1 MAMTTNTHHLPNGLT
16 VLTREVHTA
25 PIATNWI
32 WYRVGGRNERVGIS
46 GISHWCEHMLFK
58 GTPTMP
64 KGAFDATIA
73 RNGGTFN
80 GFTWLDYTAYY
91 ETLPADRLDLG
102 LSIEADRMVNSMFDP
117 DEVASERTVII
128 SEREGN
134 ENSPMFWLDEELRS
148 TAFKVHP
155 YRNGVIGWKSDLRAM
170 TREDLYSH
178 YKTYYAPNNAVLVLV
193 GDFNTEQVMERVHEL
208 YGPIPAGP
216 PLPEVRGEEP
226 EQQGERRVVVSRPG
240 AAAVVQVAYHAPAA
254 GSEDWAALTVL
265 DAVLSGGKSPSFF
278 GGGAQT
284 NRSARLYRALIEG
297 ELAASASS
305 SFMPTIDPF
314 LFELS
319 ATVRPDRTPEQ
330 VEAALYVEVEKLQS
344 SAISEAELAKVQ
356 RQMRAQFAYSTE
368 RITNQALMLGMWQ
381 TVDNHTRIDTMLDDI
396 AAVSPADVQRV
407 AARYLAPTKR
417 NVGVFVPS
425 KEGSGDGDQGSGT
438 TLSAYLP
445 AAPKRWF
452 YNEEAGSGNQ
462 EVEESG
468 SGNQESGSG
477 NQESGNENQESGSG
491 NQPPASSPQPLAPQ
505 RHVLPN
511 GIVVLLQRNPSSPT
525 VSIQGE
531 IGLGQIHEP
540 IEKNGLAVFTAAAL
554 IRGTE
559 NRTFHEI
566 TDTTEE
572 RGCSVSAGAGR
583 HTTAFG
589 GKALSE
595 DAGLILEILADML
608 RRPTFPDVEIERL
621 RTQFVTSLRQQEQD
635 TRSMAGR
642 AVREMLYPAEHPYH
656 RQPSGSLQTVPDIT
670 REDMAAFAKL
680 YHPAN
685 TVLAVV
691 GDIEPAAILAEITRW
706 FGDWV
711 VEGEPPAA
719 VVPAV
724 QPPASAQRRD
734 VVVAGKTQSDI
745 IWAVPGLARSDPQ
758 YYAAMLGNLVLGQLG
773 LMGRLGEN
781 VRDKQGLAYYA
792 TSRLDADLSAGPWL
806 VAAGVNP
813 ANIDRALGGIHEEI
827 DHLLAEGVTE
837 EERSD
842 AVAYLTGS
850 LAIGLE
856 ANSGIAGTLIGI
868 ERYGLGLDYVQRYP
882 SIIGAIT
889 LDEIKAA
896 VRQHLDTSRYVVGIA
911 GPAL

>member
-1 MAMTTNTHHLPNGLT
+1 MPLTTTKHTLPNGLT
-16 VLTREVHTA
+16 VLAREVHTA
-25 PIATNWI
+25 PIATCWI

-58 GTPTMP
+58 GTPSMP

-80 GFTWLDYTAYY
+80 GFTWIDYTAYY
-91 ETLPADRLDLG
+91 ETLPADRLELG

-170 TREDLYSH
+170 TREDLYGH
-178 YKTYYAPNNAVLVLV
+178 YKTFYAPNNAVLVVV
-193 GDFNTEQVMERVHEL
+193 GDFNTEQVMARITDL

-216 PLPEVRGEEP
+216 ALPEVRGVEP

-240 AAAVVQVAYHAPAA
+240 AAPVVQVAYHAPDARS
-254 GSEDWAALTVL
+254 GDFAALTVL
-265 DAVLSGGKSPSFF
+265 DAVLSGAKSPSFF

-284 NRSARLYRALIEG
+284 NRSARLYRALVEG
-297 ELAASASS
+297 ELAAGASS
-305 SFMPTIDPF
+305 SFMPTFDPF

-319 ATVRPDRTPEQ
+319 ATVRPDRSPEQ
-330 VEAALYVEVEKLQS
+330 VEQALYAEVEKLQND
-344 SAISEAELAKVQ
+344 AISAAELSKVQ

-368 RITNQALMLGMWQ
+368 RITNQALMLGMWE
-381 TVDNHTRIDTMLDDI
+381 TLDSHTRIDSLLDDV
-396 AAVSPADVQRV
+396 AAVTPADVQRV
-407 AARYLAPTKR
+407 AQTYLAPRKR
-417 NVGVFVPS
+417 NVGVFVPTNPSGGAES
-425 KEGSGDGDQGSGT
+425 KT
-438 TLSAYLP
+438 APAAYLP
-445 AAPKRWF
+445 ESRRPWF
-452 YNEEAGSGNQ
+452 YQEPDAGAPEAAASAADG
-462 EVEESG
+462 
-468 SGNQESGSG
+468 
-477 NQESGNENQESGSG
+477 
-491 NQPPASSPQPLAPQ
+491 QPA

-511 GIVVLLQRNPSSPT
+511 GIVVLLQRNANAPT

-540 IEKNGLAVFTAAAL
+540 AEKNGLAVFTAAAL

-559 NRTFHEI
+559 NRSFHQI

-572 RGCSVSAGAGR
+572 RGCSVNASAGR
-583 HTTAFG
+583 HTTSFG
-589 GKALSE
+589 GKALAE
-595 DAGLILEILADML
+595 DTGLVLEILADML
-608 RRPTFPDVEIERL
+608 RRPTFPEQEVERL
-621 RTQFVTSLRQQEQD
+621 RAQFVTSLRQQEQD
-635 TRSMAGR
+635 TRTMAGR
-642 AVREMLYPAEHPYH
+642 AARELLFPADHPY
-656 RQPSGSLQTVPDIT
+656 RRSASGSLETVPDIT
-670 REDMAAFAKL
+670 RDDLAAFARR
-680 YHPAN
+680 YHPGN
-685 TVLAVV
+685 TVIAVV
-691 GDIEPAAILAEITRW
+691 GDIDPAATLDEIGRW

-711 VEGEPPAA
+711 GEGDIPAQNVPAA
-719 VVPAV
+719 E
-724 QPPASAQRRD
+724 PPASALRRE

-745 IWAVPGLARSDPQ
+745 VWAVPGLARTDPQ

-792 TSRLDADLSAGPWL
+792 TSRLDAELGAGPWL
-806 VAAGVNP
+806 ISAGVNP
-813 ANIDRALGGIHEEI
+813 SNIDRALGGIHEELEK
-827 DHLLAEGVTE
+827 LLAEGVTE

-856 ANSGIAGTLIGI
+856 ANSGIAGMLLAI
-868 ERYGLGLDYVQRYP
+868 ERYKLGLDYVARYP
-882 SIIGAIT
+882 SIIGAVT
-889 LDEIKAA
+889 LDQIKAA
-896 VRQHLDTSRYVVGIA
+896 VRRFLLTDRYVVGIA
-911 GPAL
+911 GPALA